1 MAWENYPLALPFSQ
15 SLVTDFS
22 WCDNPVEGSNKVSY
36 AGVNPE
42 TVSMSDGYI
51 IGDSN
56 NGLHVH
62 SDQYNYY
69 FDVMYQNQNAFN
81 GSTWYAPKTNQY
93 GTTTI
98 SYISCI
104 NRDTGLGIFH
114 IIYKWRTENNWGMA
128 IDPYSGIYAVQNKQ
142 IAYRFLSGNP
152 FIQHVWMSVPAIS
165 GNEGQYS
172 INCSFIDQET
182 IGDGVTTATSTD
194 VSKFRWGNDNSI
206 YNMVKN
212 LVDQEETI
220 CGWSGYHYFTLTR
233 HTTQA
238 EHYFD
243 VSVDVKFYLADGT
256 LIWATNPSL
265 PLVAFTRYTSG
276 FNEGTVYN
284 SYLGFIIDTDNQEA
298 IFDPLIV
305 DYDGSSSITHVQ
317 FNSFGDPGSATNQL
331 MFTWVMGGYIPKK
344 DNPYATGSED
354 TGGTNGR
361 VTPQDDLPSNPLPA
375 VDGVN
380 TGMFT
385 VWKVSDQDLAHIA
398 QFLWSDSVIDNLK
411 KYFNSVQDAIM
422 GMYILPYSPTSGFG
436 SKKFA
441 IGNME
446 DSDYNDMS
454 YMTSRYHTE
463 DMGSFDLDS
472 IWDSYL
478 DFAPYTKLEI
488 YLPYCGTHE
497 LNVDEL
503 MCKTKKDGYLN
514 DTTGSVINVE
524 YRIDCLT
531 GACVVYLKQDD
542 NVRYQFSGQMG
553 TQLPVTSNSYDRM
566 VQALIGATSAL
577 ASTIA
582 YAAVAAPVA
591 VHPNPATKTGQRQ
604 LAAQGEKYGKVLG
617 AAAGA
622 STAALIQSQK
632 PSIYRNGNLTGEA
645 SMIAYDRPY
654 LIKTRPNKPLLVDQ
668 ELFTGFPCY
677 KSGTLGDYK
686 NYTECLKVHLED
698 VPCTD
703 GEKDMIEDMLISGV
717 IINPSDKRSP
727 TPDVT
732 PVTSGN
738 LVIAFLKNQSESECI
753 GKIWDEENILKIEG
767 KLLYDQSI
775 SNPHI
780 IIEGDCKDYNY
791 AYIPFFNRFYYI
803 SDIVVNKGVRQTVHF
818 DVDPL
823 QSFMESI
830 LESKAIIKRTGDT
843 SKVNY
848 YMNDGVFFT
857 EQRQVVTYHCF
868 KSEGSIK
875 KFNTQQIYLITAG
888 G

>member
-1 MAWENYPLALPFSQ
+1 MAWEWVDSVDEFSG
-15 SLVTDFS
+15 TYATCEIS
-22 WCDNPVEGSNKVSY
+22 WDTVLNAIINESVISPVNGTSMTGGSGDYYWGGNESNPK
-36 AGVNPE
+36 
-42 TVSMSDGYI
+42 TVSTTYGLSIVYNVVNWENFTFEI
-51 IGDSN
+51 RYN
-56 NGLHVH
+56 NLVIL
-62 SDQYNYY
+62 NY
-69 FDVMYQNQNAFN
+69 
-81 GSTWYAPKTNQY
+81 STT
-93 GTTTI
+93 GTQGATFRFA
-98 SYISCI
+98 I
-104 NRDTGLGIFH
+104 NRETEEATFGVIFLYYSKTKAGYQGGFDYNVRHQLYNILTGH
-114 IIYKWRTENNWGMA
+114 MPPE
-128 IDPYSGIYAVQNKQ
+128 
-142 IAYRFLSGNP
+142 
-152 FIQHVWMSVPAIS
+152 HVWFSVPAIS

-182 IGDGVTTATSTD
+182 IGDGVTIATSTD
-194 VSKFRWGNDNSI
+194 VSKFRWGNENSI

-220 CGWSGYHYFTLTR
+220 IGWSGPHYFTLTR
-233 HTTQA
+233 HTN
-238 EHYFD
+238 ESGNYFT
-243 VSVDVKFYLADGT
+243 VSVDVKFYLLDGS
-256 LIWATNPSL
+256 LIWSSPSGTPLTAYQRNSSTGATINGY
-265 PLVAFTRYTSG
+265 F
-276 FNEGTVYN
+276 
-284 SYLGFIIDTDNQEA
+284 GFIIDTDTQEA
-298 IFDPLIV
+298 IFDPLLV
-305 DYDGSSSITHVQ
+305 QYSGGTTTVQ
-317 FNSFGDPGSATNQL
+317 FNNYGDPGTATNQL

-344 DNPYATGSED
+344 DNPYDTGSED
-354 TGGTNGR
+354 DGGTSGI
-361 VTPQDDLPSNPLPA
+361 VTGQDDLPSNPLPA

-398 QFLWSDSVIDNLK
+398 AFLWDDGVMTNLK

-422 GMYILPYSPTSGFG
+422 GMYILPYSPSSGFG

-446 DSDYNDMS
+446 DSEYNNMS
-454 YMTSRYHTE
+454 YMTTRYHTE
-463 DMGSFDLDS
+463 DMGSFDISS

-503 MCKTKKDGYLN
+503 MCKAKKDGYIN
-514 DTTGSVINVE
+514 NTTGSTINVE

-531 GACVVYLKQDD
+531 GACVVYLKQDGD
-542 NVRYQFSGQMG
+542 VRYQFSGQMG

-566 VQALIGATSAL
+566 CQALIGATSAL

-582 YAAVAAPVA
+582 FAAVAAPVA
-591 VHPNPATKTGQRQ
+591 VAPNPATKAGQRQ
-604 LAAQGEKYGKVLG
+604 IAAQGEKIGKVAG
-617 AAAGA
+617 AAMGA

-645 SMIAYDRPY
+645 SMLAYDRPY

-677 KSGTLGDYK
+677 KSGTLGDFK

-703 GEKDMIEDMLISGV
+703 SEKDMIENMLISGV

-732 PVTSGN
+732 PTTSGN
-738 LVIAFLKNQSESECI
+738 LVIVFLKNQSESECI
-753 GKIWDEENILKIEG
+753 GKIWDEEHMLKTEG

-775 SNPHI
+775 SNPQI
-780 IIEGDCKDYNY
+780 LIEDDCKEYNY
-791 AYIPFFNRFYYI
+791 AYIPFFNRYYYI
-803 SDIVVNKGVRQTVHF
+803 SDIVVNKGILQTVHF

-823 QSFMESI
+823 ESFMESI
-830 LESKAIIKRTGDT
+830 LNSQAIIKRTGDT

-868 KSEGSIK
+868 KSNGSIK

>member
-1 MAWENYPLALPFSQ
+1 MVISGASWGPNIECDLVPILAYNDGIPFTTDTAIYGGGNIQYMFFKNTIIKQAGIYSNNRTGLFTICFF
-15 SLVTDFS
+15 SDDPRNHNLVL
-22 WCDNPVEGSNKVSY
+22 NNGGSY
-36 AGVNPE
+36 AICKVGDIYLFCHSTSGPSGFADNAYSDAGVPVYFSSSTTQE
-42 TVSMSDGYI
+42 QFIDI
-51 IGDSN
+51 ISSP
-56 NGLHVH
+56 L
-62 SDQYNYY
+62 
-69 FDVMYQNQNAFN
+69 
-81 GSTWYAPKTNQY
+81 
-93 GTTTI
+93 
-98 SYISCI
+98 
-104 NRDTGLGIFH
+104 
-114 IIYKWRTENNWGMA
+114 IIHE
-128 IDPYSGIYAVQNKQ
+128 
-142 IAYRFLSGNP
+142 
-152 FIQHVWMSVPAIS
+152 WMSVPAIS

-182 IGDGVTTATSTD
+182 IGDGVTENYSFDTSL
-194 VSKFRWGNDNSI
+194 FRWANENNI

-233 HTTQA
+233 HTSETS
-238 EHYFD
+238 EYFR
-243 VSVDVKFYLADGT
+243 VTVDVKFYLADGT
-256 LIWATNPSL
+256 LIWSTPT
-265 PLVAFTRYTSG
+265 PLVAYERGLSG
-276 FNEGTVYN
+276 ISEGFVYY
-284 SYLGFIIDTDNQEA
+284 SYLGFIIDTENQEA
-298 IFDPLIV
+298 IFDPLLV
-305 DYDGSSSITHVQ
+305 VYWPGSSTVETRY
-317 FNSFGDPGSATNQL
+317 NMFGDPGSATNQL
-331 MFTWVMGGYIPKK
+331 MFTWVMGGYTPKK

-385 VWKVSDQDLAHIA
+385 VWKVSDQDLTHIA

-422 GMYILPYSPTSGFG
+422 GMYILPYSPSDGFG

-446 DSDYNDMS
+446 DSEYNNMS
-454 YMTSRYHTE
+454 YMTNRYHTE

-503 MCKTKKDGYLN
+503 MCKAKKDGYLN

-531 GACVVYLKQDD
+531 GACVVYLKQDG

-677 KSGTLGDYK
+677 KSGTLGEYK

-732 PVTSGN
+732 PINTGN

-753 GKIWDEENILKIEG
+753 GKIWDEEHILKKEG

-775 SNPHI
+775 SNPKI
-780 IIEGDCKDYNY
+780 MIEGDCKEYNY
-791 AYIPFFNRFYYI
+791 AYIPFFNRYYYI
-803 SDIVVNKGVRQTVHF
+803 SDIVVNKGILQTVQF

-830 LESKAIIKRTGDT
+830 LNSKAIIKRTGDT